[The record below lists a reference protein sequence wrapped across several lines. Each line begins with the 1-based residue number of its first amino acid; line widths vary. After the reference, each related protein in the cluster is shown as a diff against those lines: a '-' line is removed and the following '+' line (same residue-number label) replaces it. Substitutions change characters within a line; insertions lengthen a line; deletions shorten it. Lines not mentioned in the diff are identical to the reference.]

1 MQFMLKGIDF
11 FNAKADIL
19 SPQELKVD
27 GKNIKTKFML
37 IATGSKP
44 IEPPTLKFDGK
55 KIISS
60 DEILNLKEIPKSLL
74 IIGGGVIGC
83 EFGYL
88 FSALGTQVS
97 IVEKMPQILPGE
109 DIEIAKKLE
118 IVFKK
123 KGIKVNTN
131 TDAATVDLSNFDLAL
146 LCIGRTAQT
155 NDLGLEKIGLKLERG
170 KIIVDAHLRTSIS
183 NIFAAGDCT
192 GKIMLAHFAAYQGRI
207 AAENIAQ
214 PENLKQA
221 DNINIPNCMFTDP
234 EIASVGLNEGKINK
248 FDFLGSA
255 MARIIDETEGFIK
268 IISDQ
273 KTGQIIGA
281 SIIGPRATE
290 LIAILTLAIQSH
302 LKISQVQDTI
312 FAHPTLSESISE
324 AVRINHGI

>member
-1 MQFMLKGIDF
+1 
-11 FNAKADIL
+11 
-19 SPQELKVD
+19 
-27 GKNIKTKFML
+27 
-37 IATGSKP
+37 
-44 IEPPTLKFDGK
+44 
-55 KIISS
+55 
-60 DEILNLKEIPKSLL
+60 
-74 IIGGGVIGC
+74 
-83 EFGYL
+83 
-88 FSALGTQVS
+88 
-97 IVEKMPQILPGE
+97 MPQILPGE

-170 KIIVDAHLRTSIS
+170 KIIVDEHLRTSIS

-302 LKISQVQDTI
+302 LKISQIQDTI

>member
-1 MQFMLKGIDF
+1 MDYDLTIIGAGWAGFNAAIRARELGLKVCLIEKSQIGGTCLNLGCIPTKTLIQSAKVFLLTKKSHTFGIEVTTPQINFLKIQERKDKIVAQLRTGMQFMLKGIDF

-83 EFGYL
+83 EFGSL

-97 IVEKMPQILPGE
+97 IVEKMPQILQGE

-123 KGIKVNTN
+123 KRIKVNTN

-155 NDLGLEKIGLKLERG
+155 SDLG
-170 KIIVDAHLRTSIS
+170 
-183 NIFAAGDCT
+183 
-192 GKIMLAHFAAYQGRI
+192 
-207 AAENIAQ
+207 
-214 PENLKQA
+214 
-221 DNINIPNCMFTDP
+221 
-234 EIASVGLNEGKINK
+234 
-248 FDFLGSA
+248 
-255 MARIIDETEGFIK
+255 
-268 IISDQ
+268 
-273 KTGQIIGA
+273 
-281 SIIGPRATE
+281 
-290 LIAILTLAIQSH
+290 
-302 LKISQVQDTI
+302 
-312 FAHPTLSESISE
+312 
-324 AVRINHGI
+324 